1 MPTVR
6 ADSIFS
12 QEDLLQIES
21 TLYAAKKEELVAR
34 SFLNVNQSFAPYS
47 YEVGYDWYETTGQA
61 TVIAAGSTA
70 DDVKYV
76 GEKGG
81 REQLRVLE
89 LRTAIRF
96 TESERNMDQAK
107 RTFGKGSSIP
117 LDTLRVS
124 TARRLIAEEENRIVF
139 VGHKANKVSGL
150 LNAADINS
158 VDVALGATGATD
170 AAKRL
175 WANKTNQEVLT
186 DLLSAKAALEKDGF
200 YKARVLV
207 LPPEK
212 YLRLQKPYSD
222 THPMTVLNWLMSEGM
237 YFEKI
242 ISTNAVNA
250 THNGL
255 KISSAAV
262 DAFLML
268 DNSPEV
274 VEIGLPQ
281 DLIIR
286 EPILDEWG
294 TSIQGIYERTTGIIL
309 RHPKGIYVGK
319 GI

>member
-1 MPTVR
+1 MPQVR
-6 ADSIFS
+6 TDSIFS
-12 QEDLLQIES
+12 QDDLLQIES
-21 TLYAAKKEELVAR
+21 ALYAAKKEELVAR
-34 SFLNVNQSFAPYS
+34 SFLSVNQNFASYA

-107 RTFGKGSSIP
+107 RAFGKGNSVQ
-117 LDTLRVS
+117 LDTLRVA
-124 TARRLIAEEENRIVF
+124 TARRLIAEEENRIIF
-139 VGHKANKVSGL
+139 VGHKANKVSGI
-150 LNAADINS
+150 LNATDINS
-158 VDVALGATGATD
+158 VDVADGTAGSGV
-170 AAKRL
+170 AKKN
-175 WANKTNQEVLT
+175 WANKTNTEILV
-186 DLLSAKAALEKDGF
+186 DLLSAKTALEKDGF
-200 YKARVLV
+200 FKARVLV

-212 YLRLQKPYSD
+212 YLRLLKPYSD
-222 THPMTVLNWLMSEGM
+222 THPMTVLSWLTSEGM

-242 ISTNAVNA
+242 VSTNAVNA

-255 KISSAAV
+255 KISTTAV
-262 DAFLML
+262 DAFLMI
-268 DNSPEV
+268 DNNPEV
-274 VEIGLPQ
+274 IEIGLPQ
-281 DLIIR
+281 DITIR
-286 EPILDEWG
+286 EPLLDEWG
-294 TSIQGIYERTTGIIL
+294 TSVQGIYERTTGIIL